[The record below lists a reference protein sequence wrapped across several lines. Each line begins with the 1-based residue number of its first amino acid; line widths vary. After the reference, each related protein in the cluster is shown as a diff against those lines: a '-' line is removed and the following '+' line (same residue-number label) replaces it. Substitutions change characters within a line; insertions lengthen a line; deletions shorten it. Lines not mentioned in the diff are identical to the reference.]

1 MKLRRKLKKVI
12 LMGSWI
18 KDDYKGRGYILVK
31 QKDGITQFDQI
42 PCSRSCEVQEIKE
55 YGRKLFEHY
64 GNKYQWIKIY
74 DRDMTLLEVL
84 K

>member
-1 MKLRRKLKKVI
+1 MKLKRDLKRVM
-12 LMGSWI
+12 LMPSWI

-55 YGRKLFEHY
+55 YGRQLFEHY
-64 GNKYQWIKIY
+64 GNKYQWVKIY
-74 DRDMTLLEVL
+74 DRDMRLLEVL